1 VSWNTI
7 ASAPA
12 EVSASGAAGTAE
24 VSAPTDVPATAE
36 MGASA
41 HVTTPAEV
49 SPAATAHMSAAAA
62 ATTVT
67 TPAVLCECRS
77 RAQQHN

>member
-36 MGASA
+36 VGAST

-49 SPAATAHMSAAAA
+49 SPAATAHMSAAATA
-62 ATTVT
+62 VT
-67 TPAVLCECRS
+67 TPAAVLRECRS
-77 RAQQHN
+77 RAQQHK